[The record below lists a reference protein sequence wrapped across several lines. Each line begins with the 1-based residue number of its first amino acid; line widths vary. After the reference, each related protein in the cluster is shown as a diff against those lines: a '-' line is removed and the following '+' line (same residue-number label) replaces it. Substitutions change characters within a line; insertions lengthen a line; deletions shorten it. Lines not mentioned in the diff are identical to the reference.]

1 MMTLY
6 ETLAD
11 TISQQIEQ
19 GLMLEGEKIPSVRR
33 TSQLHHLSISTVIR
47 AFLLLESRGIIES
60 RPQSGYFVRVR
71 NKETVLR
78 KDDNRQD
85 DVPLDV
91 TREAAAMAAMTTTP
105 LTASMPSYEL
115 ALSNLRSINCKNSL
129 PLGSPYPDPALFPWA
144 RISQLARG
152 LYRRRERQELMG
164 ALPPGNQEL
173 IRQIARRHLETG
185 LAINAAEII
194 ITEGATEAIN
204 LCLQAIGKPG
214 DAIAVESPAYYAVLH
229 AIERRGMHAVAIPT
243 DPETGIDVQ
252 ALERTITASTDHR
265 IVGCIVM
272 PNFQNPMGFNMPE
285 QRKKAL
291 VEMMRRYG
299 LPIIE
304 NDVYGELHFGEQR
317 PKPLKAFDTEG
328 LVLYCS
334 SFSKSLTAEY
344 RIGWTLPGRYRQ
356 EVEHLKFLNTVTTP
370 SLPQIAIAEYLKNEG
385 YDFHLRRLRKT
396 YAQQARIMS
405 AAVGRFFPEGTS
417 MSQPDGGYLLWVTLP
432 ANVDALEL
440 YSRAQAL
447 DISIAPGPMF
457 SLDGSFTNCLRLNY
471 SFAWNQSLELG
482 VRTLGNIATELS
494 ERKTT
499 GNTPEAHRARFMEAQ
514 KAAEA
519 AYAPAPATSSVL
531 SPHPQTFQTTGLTKA
546 S

>member
-1 MMTLY
+1 MTLY

-19 GLMLEGEKIPSVRR
+19 GLMREGEKIPSVRR
-33 TSQLHHLSISTVIR
+33 TSQLHQLSISTVIR

-60 RPQSGYFVRVR
+60 RPQSGYFVRQR
-71 NKETVLR
+71 SKEVPP
-78 KDDNRQD
+78 RQD
-85 DVPLDV
+85 GDRQDASPLNVSGEPPV
-91 TREAAAMAAMTTTP
+91 TAAMPPYA
-105 LTASMPSYEL
+105 L

-129 PLGSPYPDPALFPWA
+129 PLGSPYPDPSLFPWA

-185 LAINAAEII
+185 LAISASEII

-204 LCLQAIGKPG
+204 LCLQAIAKPG
-214 DAIAVESPAYYAVLH
+214 DAIAVESPTYYAVLH
-229 AIERRGMHAVAIPT
+229 AIERRGMLAVPIAT
-243 DPETGIDVQ
+243 DPEAGIDVN
-252 ALERTITASTDHR
+252 ALESAITASTERR

-272 PNFQNPMGFNMPE
+272 PNFQNPLGFNMPE
-285 QRKKAL
+285 RRKKAL
-291 VEMMRRYG
+291 VEMMTRHG

-317 PKPLKAFDTEG
+317 PKSLKAFDTQG
-328 LVLYCS
+328 LVLYCG

-344 RIGWTLPGRYRQ
+344 RIGWALTGRYRQ
-356 EVEHLKFLNTVTTP
+356 EIEHLKFLNTVTTP

-396 YAQQARIMS
+396 YAQQVRIMT
-405 AAVGRFFPEGTS
+405 AAVKRFFPAGTTTS
-417 MSQPDGGYLLWVTLP
+417 RPAGGYLLWIVLP
-432 ANVDALEL
+432 AHVNALEL
-440 YSRAQAL
+440 YSLAQAR

-457 SLDGSFTNCLRLNY
+457 SLDGGFTNCLRLNY
-471 SFAWNQSLELG
+471 SFTWDQAMETA
-482 VRTLGNIATELS
+482 VRTLGEIAKELS
-494 ERKTT
+494 EKE
-499 GNTPEAHRARFMEAQ
+499 PVIESAEAHRARFIEAK
-514 KAAEA
+514 KAADA
-519 AYAPAPATSSVL
+519 ATRNATLPAPHVQ
-531 SPHPQTFQTTGLTKA
+531 PPQAIGLTKA